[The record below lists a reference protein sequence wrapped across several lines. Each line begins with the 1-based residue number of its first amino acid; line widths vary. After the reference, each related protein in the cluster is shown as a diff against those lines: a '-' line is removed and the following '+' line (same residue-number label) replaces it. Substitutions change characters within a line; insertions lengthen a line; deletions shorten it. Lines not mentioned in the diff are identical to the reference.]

1 MNESDWKVRL
11 RMLTEFPTPT
21 LEDIPL
27 LEQALNENKLPLRRQ
42 AIVLFGMIESKE
54 ILPYLYKGL
63 NDQHPAIRRTAGD
76 CISDLGYKEAL
87 PEMEKAL
94 DDPQKLF
101 VGELQCFYLKKVAKR
116 NQDL

>member
-1 MNESDWKVRL
+1 
-11 RMLTEFPTPT
+11 
-21 LEDIPL
+21 
-27 LEQALNENKLPLRRQ
+27 
-42 AIVLFGMIESKE
+42 MIESKE

-94 DDPQKLF
+94 DDAQKLF
-101 VGELQCFYLKKVAKR
+101 VGELQCFI
-116 NQDL
+116 